1 MAAKPLQP
9 LVLDSIG
16 IYGLNRQSS
25 PASLPP
31 QYLTTANNVM
41 LDEKGRLTTRQGIQ
55 QITNLLGQTQSVP
68 PVTNPITPPSNTLIV
83 KSLGE
88 YKSSTGVKT
97 IFAGAGANIYKM
109 NTATTPYTLTA
120 QSFSG
125 GTTKSDGN
133 WQFTNFNNNF
143 YGAQKANK
151 PVNFNGTTWLD
162 LEDVSGYSKPTGVTT
177 FTPSCLLGDFG
188 RLWAAD
194 IGETRDVVY
203 YSDLLVGHKF
213 ATVGNGSTAVGGGSL
228 DLKKVWSGDV
238 ITALASFMGKLII
251 FGKNNI
257 VIFQGPWDVGT
268 SVTQSSFTLQEV
280 IEGVG
285 CVARDS
291 VQLIGDDI
299 VFLSASGVRS
309 LSRTIQQDTMPL
321 TDLSLAI
328 KDEIRTNILTTNL
341 SSVKAQ
347 YDLSTGSYILGFPDR
362 NIVYVFDFKASTP
375 EGAPRITT
383 WNFANQKNPNSF
395 LSTDSFLYCGL
406 GDLTYAGRIA
416 TYSGYFDVEKE
427 IIAVSESA
435 CTLAGNTWDSTGDG
449 TCWRDVDNTYQAD
462 FKTTWLD
469 FEQPGISKFLKRFL
483 AIWSGGKN
491 MNMTLNWYRD
501 YSQIASSANFTLDP
515 SSSGTPSLWGK
526 TLLIVNNAKVVQP
539 NSTLYGPLAVT
550 TTNAGSFVTGSY
562 YAIASAGNTN
572 FVAVGA
578 ANNNVGTIF
587 KATGAGSGTGTAV
600 SHTHSGS
607 QHTFTAKYAPSY
619 SPAEY
624 KISLSKAAKVVR
636 FEVIQTVKGFKAS
649 LQNITILAKQGKIR

>member
-31 QYLTTANNVM
+31 QYLTTANNIM

-55 QITNLLGQTQSVP
+55 QVTNLISSSATA
-68 PVTNPITPPSNTLIV
+68 NTLIV

-88 YKSSTGVKT
+88 YQSATGVKT

-143 YGAQKANK
+143 YGAQQGNK

-162 LEDVSGYSKPTGVTT
+162 LEDVSGYVKPSSVTT

-194 IGETRDVVY
+194 VGENRNVVY
-203 YSDLLVGHKF
+203 YSDLLIGHKF
-213 ATVGNGSTAVGGGSL
+213 QGGGAGFL
-228 DLKKVWSGDV
+228 DLRTVWSGDV
-238 ITALASFMGKLII
+238 ITAMASFMGKLVI
-251 FGKNNI
+251 FGKKNI
-257 VIFQGPWDVGT
+257 VIFRGPWDVN
-268 SVTQSSFTLQEV
+268 VTQAGGVFSLDEV

-285 CVARDS
+285 CIARDS

-299 VFLSASGVRS
+299 VFLSDSGVRS
-309 LSRTIQQDTMPL
+309 LGRTIQQDTMPL

-341 SSVKAQ
+341 SSVKGQ

-375 EGAPRITT
+375 DGAPRITT
-383 WNFANQKNPNSF
+383 WNFDNKKNPNSF

-406 GDLTYAGRIA
+406 GDLNYAGRIA
-416 TYSGYFDVEKE
+416 TYSGYFDVEK
-427 IIAVSESA
+427 IILANVNQA
-435 CTLAGNTWDSTGDG
+435 TCINAGNTWDSTGSG
-449 TCWRDVDNTYQAD
+449 TCWKDVDNTYQAD

-483 AIWSGGKN
+483 GIWSGGKN
-491 MNMTLNWYRD
+491 MNVTLNWYRD
-501 YSQIASSANFTLDP
+501 YNSAASSANFTLDP
-515 SSSGTPSLWGK
+515 TTTGVTSLWG
-526 TLLIVNNAKVVQP
+526 
-539 NSTLYGPLAVT
+539 
-550 TTNAGSFVTGSY
+550 AGK
-562 YAIASAGNTN
+562 YA
-572 FVAVGA
+572 
-578 ANNNVGTIF
+578 
-587 KATGAGSGTGTAV
+587 
-600 SHTHSGS
+600 
-607 QHTFTAKYAPSY
+607 TAKYAPSFQP
-619 SPAEY
+619 SEY
-624 KISLSKAAKVVR
+624 KVSLSKAAKVVR
-636 FEVIQTVKGFKAS
+636 FGVIQTVNGFKAS